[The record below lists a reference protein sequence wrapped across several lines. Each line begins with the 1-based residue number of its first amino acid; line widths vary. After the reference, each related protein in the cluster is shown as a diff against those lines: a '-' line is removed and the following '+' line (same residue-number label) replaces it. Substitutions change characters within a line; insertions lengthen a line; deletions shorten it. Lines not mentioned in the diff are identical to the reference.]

1 MRKISIVSVLLLV
14 VLAFGL
20 FPFVYAEKPSIET
33 MKEAPDYII
42 EFIGDR
48 LPKDA
53 EAIIEECGGTP
64 TYMLPDLAFAAAMP
78 NGDPAAFEQA
88 LADHKAVKSFDHD
101 YIAVLPDSPVIPLN
115 EEPIELESS
124 PPAFTDPYYW
134 LYQWHLWHTIDVSPW
149 GAWTMTTGSP
159 DVSVA
164 VLDTGIDYTHGDI
177 SPNYDFGLS
186 TSFVPYEDE
195 MDYHG
200 HGTWCGGLVAA
211 AVNDDPNDWKCIGI
225 GPTLNLVN
233 LKVMDATGGGW
244 FSWVFAA
251 VYYAVAND
259 IDVISMSLGGY
270 LPAGHT
276 GVSGARGFLGY
287 CNEVFNYAQR
297 NGILCIGS
305 AGNKGW
311 DMDWVHSWYV
321 HIPSQ
326 CSSVISVTG
335 TDIYDDIAHTA
346 WASNYGSSLHGI
358 AAPGG
363 DLAFVQPDWYYLPF
377 PWSPV
382 YGACFS
388 TDNWAVSGYKYAW
401 RGGTSMAAPHVAGV
415 AGLILSLDP
424 NLNPQEVRDFLFEG
438 AVDIGPEGYDEYF
451 NHGLLNAVNS
461 LEDVLQ
467 P

>member
-1 MRKISIVSVLLLV
+1 MRKISIVSLLLLA

-20 FPFVYAEKPSIET
+20 FPFACAAKPSLET
-33 MKEAPDYII
+33 LPEAPDYII
-42 EFIGDR
+42 EFKEKT
-48 LPKDA
+48 LPTDA
-53 EAIIEECGGTP
+53 EAVIEECGGTP
-64 TYMLPDLAFAAAMP
+64 TSMFPDLALACALP
-78 NGDPAAFEQA
+78 NGDRAAFEQA
-88 LADHKAVKSFDHD
+88 LADHGAIKSFARD
-101 YIAVLPDSPVIPLN
+101 YVSVVPDSIVIPVS
-115 EEPIELESS
+115 EEMELESS
-124 PPAFTDPYYW
+124 PPAFADPYYW
-134 LYQWHLWHTIDVSPW
+134 LYQWHLWHTTDVSPW
-149 GAWTMTTGSP
+149 GAWSITLGSP

-233 LKVMDATGGGW
+233 LKVMDASGGGW
-244 FSWVFAA
+244 FSWVFEA

-270 LPAGHT
+270 LPIGVQGAGE
-276 GVSGARGFLGY
+276 FLGY
-287 CNEVFNYAQR
+287 CNKIFTYAQR
-297 NGILCIGS
+297 NGIVCVGS
-305 AGNKGW
+305 AGNAGL
-311 DMDWVHSWYV
+311 DMTKIRSYYV
-321 HIPSQ
+321 HVPSQ
-326 CSSVISVTG
+326 CEGVIDVIG

-346 WASNYGSSLHGI
+346 WGSNYGTCLQGI

-363 DLAFVQPDWYYLPF
+363 DLAFAGPPDWW
-377 PWSPV
+377 PWPV
-382 YGACFS
+382 WNFWYGLCFS

-415 AGLILSLDP
+415 AGLILSVNPDLDVG
-424 NLNPQEVRDFLFEG
+424 EVRDFLFQE
-438 AVDIGPEGYDEYF
+438 AVDIGPEGYDKYF
-451 NHGLLNAVNS
+451 NHGLLNAFNS
-461 LEDVLQ
+461 LTAAV
-467 P
+467 PP